1 MTTTRRLGTTDIEIT
16 PIGLGCMQ
24 FAGTGVVSRVYPTI
38 DQWQVKEIV
47 GTALEGGI
55 NWFDTAEM
63 YGRGGSER
71 ALTASLRDLG
81 AEPGSVVV
89 ATKWAPLLRRASNI
103 GATVGAR
110 LAALRGYPID
120 LYQIHMPYGAVS
132 SLRSQLTAMAGL
144 CREGR
149 VKAVG
154 VSNFSARQMELAA
167 SVLRSHGVTLASNQ
181 VRISMLHRD
190 IERNGVLATAR
201 RLGVTLIAY
210 SPLHSGILTGAFHD
224 DPARVRALP
233 VLRRRMGDFS
243 PGALARTAP
252 LIAELRAIGRSYGV
266 SPATVALN
274 WLIYRYDD
282 TVVAIPGASKPRQAA
297 DNVAAMMLTLT
308 ENEQNALAER
318 SSVG

>member
-1 MTTTRRLGTTDIEIT
+1 MATRRLGTTDIEIT

-24 FAGTGVVSRVYPTI
+24 FAGTGVVSRVYPTM

-71 ALTASLRDLG
+71 ALTSSLRDLG
-81 AEPGSVVV
+81 TEPGSVVV
-89 ATKWAPLLRRASNI
+89 ATKWAPLLRRASSI

-110 LAALRGYPID
+110 LAALQGYPID
-120 LYQIHMPYGAVS
+120 LHQIHMPYGAVS
-132 SLRSQLTAMAGL
+132 SLSSQLTAMARL
-144 CREGR
+144 CRAGQ

-233 VLRRRMGDFS
+233 MLRRRMGDFS
-243 PGALARTAP
+243 AGALARTAP

-274 WLIYRYDD
+274 WLINRYGD

-297 DNVAAMMLTLT
+297 DNAAALRFTLS
-308 ENEQNALAER
+308 ENEQNVLAER
-318 SSVG
+318 SAVG